1 MKERETL
8 YSLLLKKRITSYDV
22 TIFQT
27 PKFGDKKGYQDVYRF
42 VIEGNNHNDA
52 LHKVF
57 QTFNVADRMPNDY
70 HARYLSTGDIVL
82 IDEGKKGQHYYKL
95 FPQDW
100 KKINRMHVR

>member
-1 MKERETL
+1 M

-27 PKFGDKKGYQDVYRF
+27 PRFGDKKGYQDVYRF
-42 VIEGNNHNDA
+42 MMEGHSHKDA

-70 HARYLSTGDIVL
+70 NARFLSTGDIVL
-82 IDEGKKGQHYYKL
+82 IDEGKKGQYYYKL
-95 FPQDW
+95 YPQGW
-100 KKINRMHVR
+100 KKINRIQVR